1 MLGMEPH
8 SLHGIAEPSA
18 LAIGYGQHEPIEREV
33 LNPRSWLRPVTQ
45 WESAPTSELEK

>member
-8 SLHGIAEPSA
+8 SLHGIAEPSP
-18 LAIGYGQHEPIEREV
+18 LTIGYGQYEPIEREV
-33 LNPRSWLRPVTQ
+33 VNPGPWLTH